1 MEMTEPLRITDAQLD
16 SFLAALDASGL
27 ERLRD
32 RFISPEAR
40 RFMDICTYQVNDLLE
55 ALRRDLRT
63 EELKAMTDPENAF
76 FHHLNVRQVKSLLEM
91 INPKS
96 PALPVL

>member
-1 MEMTEPLRITDAQLD
+1 MEMAEPLRITDAQLD
-16 SFLAALDASGL
+16 AFLAALDATGL
-27 ERLRD
+27 ARLRD
-32 RFISPEAR
+32 RIISPEAR
-40 RFMDICTYQVNDLLE
+40 RFMDISKYQVNDLLE
-55 ALRRDLRT
+55 ALRRDLRA

-76 FHHLNVRQVKSLLEM
+76 FHKFNVHQVKSLLEM